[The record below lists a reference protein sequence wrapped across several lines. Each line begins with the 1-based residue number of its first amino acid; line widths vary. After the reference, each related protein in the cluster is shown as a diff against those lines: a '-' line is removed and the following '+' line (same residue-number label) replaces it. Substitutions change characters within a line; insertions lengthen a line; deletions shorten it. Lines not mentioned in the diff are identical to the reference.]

1 MNKDYVVY
9 VAGGLA
15 NKMFHLAFG
24 LSLKEKGYNVLFDD
38 FSASIEFEHDDL
50 SLNRVFPKLEL
61 NRMPKGMYHFGG
73 DNSFKG
79 KILRRLPFFTGER
92 YSITHG
98 FDYDSS
104 FLNSIK
110 KETYMIGSFQNLDY
124 LPKNSKILKRN
135 FTFSDFKDSQN
146 LSLVHELKKCESV
159 AIHIR
164 KGDGYA
170 TWAQFIGTCPVDYY
184 QKAIGLCVEKLSNPK
199 FYVFT
204 DVPSVVKDYLK
215 GIDYTL
221 VDWNPTVGYGNH
233 FDMQLMSCAKH
244 NIIANSTY
252 SWWGAWLNDN
262 PDKMV
267 IAPKEWFKLTS
278 QIQQQPNLYPS
289 DWIQI

>member
-1 MNKDYVVY
+1 MNKEYVVY

-38 FSASIEFEHDDL
+38 FSAIIEFDHDEL
-50 SLNRVFPKLEL
+50 SLDRIFPHLEMK
-61 NRMPKGMYHFGG
+61 RMPKGMYHFGG
-73 DNSFKG
+73 DNSLAG
-79 KILRRLPFFTGER
+79 KVFRRLPCITGER

-98 FDYDSS
+98 FEYDKS
-104 FLNSIK
+104 FIGSIK
-110 KETYMIGSFQNLDY
+110 RKSYMIGSFQNLEY
-124 LPKNSKILKRN
+124 LPSDRKVLIRN
-135 FTFSDFKDSQN
+135 FAFPKFEDANNIALQN
-146 LSLVHELKKCESV
+146 ELKKEESV

-170 TWAQFIGTCPVDYY
+170 TWPQFVGTCPKDYY
-184 QKAIGLCVEKLSNPK
+184 QKAIKVCLEKLNRPK

-204 DVPSVVKDYLK
+204 DVPSLVKDYLE
-215 GIDYTL
+215 GIEYQL

-252 SWWGAWLNDN
+252 SWWGAWLNEN
-262 PDKMV
+262 PEKIV
-267 IAPKEWFKLTS
+267 IAPREWFKLTS
-278 QIQQQPNLYPS
+278 LIKQQPNLYPS
-289 DWIQI
+289 EWIQM